1 MKKIIAETIAFLLG
15 FNALFTS
22 CSQSDHKFIM
32 TEDRGLAI
40 ASLEIDHD
48 SIYMQGNKGKTQAS
62 LSVTYSPS
70 LAQDTLIYWS
80 SSDENVATVSDTNLT
95 TCTVTLQGTGKAVIT
110 ASSYSGSAKAQCVVE
125 GILDETPA
133 FEVADIT
140 VTPYANNI
148 ELTWT
153 NPSDN
158 AENLYGIRADIY
170 AGDKAE
176 GTPVKSI
183 ELEGAGEGA
192 VYSERIRDL
201 TPETEYCISVRSLT
215 VNAILSDEAKEASF
229 TTLAADD
236 EAPAAVTD
244 AVIGSVSAENVVV
257 NWTDSASDDVWYIAV
272 YAYDASDEEID
283 FVKVLP
289 GNESCT
295 VAGVSDDSDK
305 YTYKIV
311 VVDNNF
317 NVSSEVSLVYHN
329 GAHVSAL
336 TATPSTEYSG
346 LLSLAWTDPEED
358 FDHHSITLSSEG
370 QEDIKVE
377 TVAAGVQK
385 YDFTGLVP
393 GALYYVTVSTFD
405 SEGELTGTSG
415 TRAYASKI
423 QIRFYSR
430 ESSGFM
436 VVTSAKSFKTQD
448 GNSAAYSYKWLKMP
462 ALDGSTE
469 FTYDGDSGKTGTVP
483 TYSIMAQGIDGSAS
497 GQYIYLTSNDSSVTG
512 GESSTEAPLTICT
525 ADEVDAERVS
535 FATFISAAV
544 SDSSYKALRFAENY
558 YQLGSTSSKVI
569 YRTSAGAAGY
579 TRWHWTITEE
589 VSTPED

>member
-1 MKKIIAETIAFLLG
+1 M
-15 FNALFTS
+15 
-22 CSQSDHKFIM
+22 
-32 TEDRGLAI
+32 
-40 ASLEIDHD
+40 
-48 SIYMQGNKGKTQAS
+48 
-62 LSVTYSPS
+62 
-70 LAQDTLIYWS
+70 
-80 SSDENVATVSDTNLT
+80 
-95 TCTVTLQGTGKAVIT
+95 
-110 ASSYSGSAKAQCVVE
+110 
-125 GILDETPA
+125 
-133 FEVADIT
+133 
-140 VTPYANNI
+140 
-148 ELTWT
+148 
-153 NPSDN
+153 
-158 AENLYGIRADIY
+158 
-170 AGDKAE
+170 
-176 GTPVKSI
+176 
-183 ELEGAGEGA
+183 
-192 VYSERIRDL
+192 
-201 TPETEYCISVRSLT
+201 
-215 VNAILSDEAKEASF
+215 
-229 TTLAADD
+229 
-236 EAPAAVTD
+236 
-244 AVIGSVSAENVVV
+244 
-257 NWTDSASDDVWYIAV
+257 
-272 YAYDASDEEID
+272 
-283 FVKVLP
+283 P

-317 NVSSEVSLVYHN
+317 NVSSEVSLVYYN
-329 GAHVSAL
+329 GAHVSAF

-370 QEDIKVE
+370 QEDIVVE
-377 TVAAGVQK
+377 SVAAGVQK
-385 YDFTGLVP
+385 YDFAGLVP

-415 TRAYASKI
+415 TRSYASKI

-448 GNSAAYSYKWLKMP
+448 GSSAAYSYKWLKMP

-469 FTYDGDSGKTGTVP
+469 FTYEGDSGKTGTVP

-525 ADEVDAERVS
+525 ADEVNAERVS

-544 SDSSYKALRFAENY
+544 SDSDYKALRFAENY

-569 YRTSAGAAGY
+569 YRTSAGPAGY
-579 TRWHWTITEE
+579 NRWHWTITEE